1 MHRLCLMVAKKM
13 KTKLG
18 STDSSKKMESPD
30 DMPSESVTEVIQTD
44 MVETD
49 EEEVIKEVGLSEY
62 CSISL
67 FRLMSSC

>member
-1 MHRLCLMVAKKM
+1 
-13 KTKLG
+13 
-18 STDSSKKMESPD
+18 
-30 DMPSESVTEVIQTD
+30 MPSESVTEVIQTD